1 MQLINHMR
9 LEFDA
14 RPENESFAR
23 IAVSAFTVP
32 FNPTLDVLSDI
43 RTAISEAVTN
53 AIVHAYQERG
63 EPSPWTLACARMDGC
78 CCPCATGAA
87 ALPISGGRWSPSLP
101 PSRKRSA
108 AAWLCRDAVLYGCDP
123 RGIRGERRH
132 DGVHGKAASPAGGR
146 APRAGSRAELNAA

>member
-63 EPSPWTLACARMDGC
+63 GVIALDAGLREDGRQGH
-78 CCPCATGAA
+78 GAILHHPA
-87 ALPISGGRWSPSLP
+87 GKGAQRHG
-101 PSRKRSA
+101 
-108 AAWLCRDAVLYGCDP
+108 LCRDAVLYGCNP

-146 APRAGSRAELNAA
+146 APRTGSRAELNIAKRLAPHIRSKPF

>member
-63 EPSPWTLACARMDGC
+63 GTIALDAGLREDGRLLLSVRDWGLRHC
-78 CCPCATGAA
+78 RYPAGDGA
-87 ALPISGGRWSPSLP
+87 LLTT
-101 PSRKRSA
+101 SRKRSA
-108 AAWLCRDAVLYGCDP
+108 AAWALP
-123 RGIRGERRH
+123 
-132 DGVHGKAASPAGGR
+132 
-146 APRAGSRAELNAA
+146 

>member
-63 EPSPWTLACARMDGC
+63 GVIALDAGLRADGR
-78 CCPCATGAA
+78 
-87 ALPISGGRWSPSLP
+87 LLLSV
-101 PSRKRSA
+101 
-108 AAWLCRDAVLYGCDP
+108 RDWGC
-123 RGIRGERRH
+123 GIA
-132 DGVHGKAASPAGGR
+132 DIGKAMEPFFTTQPEKERSGMGFAVMEAFMDSLTVESAPGKGTRVTMKKR
-146 APRAGSRAELNAA
+146 AFGADVADDD